1 MSRPLEI
8 NGQVVCPPRSSAKRV
23 FFLAAALM
31 LFSAAPAARGQGRA
45 DLIWSSAAGQ
55 GLTSVAYAPDGQTVF
70 VGQSDRAATLWRA
83 SDGALL
89 RRVSFGELG
98 CGTVNDVTY
107 SPDSQTIAAISGCTA
122 RLYNASDGTLVRKL
136 QTGGGA
142 NAFHAAT
149 SLAYSPDGHFLAT
162 AIVER
167 YPRRGTITL
176 WNVLTGAQVWTAP
189 GGGGTNVAFSP
200 DGQTIASVGGKGLD
214 LLRTSDGVMIL
225 NIPGPQKA
233 LAYSPDGS
241 LIATAGLAGGEFPG
255 DDTVEFYRV
264 SDGTL
269 ASQLTRTGRVTSV
282 AFTKDG
288 QGLVS
293 TGWDDNQNAVNGY
306 YSSVGTLHVWRLS
319 DGALLKTYDKETDT
333 LVQEA
338 AVSPD
343 GNYFLYPGGTNV
355 NLARLPDLSAAA
367 CTFSISPQ
375 TATHPCQGG
384 AGSLTVNAPASCSWK
399 AESRVD
405 WIKVTGGASGSGI
418 GTVDYT
424 VDPDGCNATPG
435 SDMTIDGFL
444 IAAEQTFDVK
454 QKLAPPLPPAAGL
467 GTVIISEFRFHGPA
481 PPAGPYPYANGGH
494 DEFIELYNNTD
505 SALIMNTPDG
515 SKGWSLVAADGTVI
529 VVLQNGFTLRPR
541 GHYLFVLFDQ
551 GGGYELS
558 HYASL
563 DAAYSFDNPDD
574 GGVALFRTND
584 PANFTPENRV
594 DAVGFNTVPSQLFR
608 EGAGLLPIGNADG
621 EYSFVRKFKDG
632 RPQDTNDNVNDFVF
646 VSTTGGSYGSAQS
659 VLGAPGPENA
669 GFAWTSL
676 SVASPIAR
684 KDVAESLIE
693 PGASASDAPNAVRC
707 LTCVGLHAPLG
718 TLSLRRRFT
727 NNSNQTLTTLRFR
740 VTDITT
746 LNSPGYALGGAQA
759 DLRLI
764 NSSDDTVS
772 PATTSGVTSVKG
784 TTLDEPP
791 DQAFGGGGLNT
802 SVRVALPDDGLKPGQ
817 SVNVQFL
824 LGVMQWGTYRF
835 AVIPEALPLP
845 PFSFAPTP
853 TPTPTPS
860 PTPTGTPTPT
870 PSPTPTPTATPTP
883 TPASTPTP
891 TPTPVST
898 PEPTPTA
905 TPNPTPTPTPNP
917 TPNPTPT
924 PTPTPTP
931 SPDVVTL
938 LGRVLDRVAGAG
950 AAGLT
955 VTLSGDATA
964 TAQTD
969 AQGRYSFPSL
979 PAGGAYTLMVSAP
992 GRAVSPY
999 ARTYLDCRSDKAA
1012 DFETEPES
1020 GEPPAPVVSYVEVP
1034 GGTCPDC
1041 DPVPSPGAAG
1051 NMIDQST
1058 YFVASHYLDF
1068 LGRGPDTA
1076 GLRFWQDEIESCGA
1090 DLQCRE
1096 VKRINVSAA
1105 FFLSIE
1111 FEQTGYLAYRLG
1123 LASFGEA
1130 PRYKSLMADSRSLA
1144 AGVQVGIGD
1153 WEGRLAQNRRAFAE
1167 GWAGRPEFKA
1177 KYGALS
1183 DEQYVAALLSNAG
1196 LDPARAPAL
1205 VAALRD
1211 GSMKRADVL
1220 LSVADDAELKAKE
1233 KSRAF
1238 VLMQYYGYL
1247 RRGADAEGYRYWLA
1261 KLDSFGGDFVRAEMV
1276 KAFLDSDEY
1285 RSRFGVR

>member
-1 MSRPLEI
+1 MRRVEGI
-8 NGQVVCPPRSSAKRV
+8 NGRAVYAPRSFGKR
-23 FFLAAALM
+23 LCLLTAAVTATALM
-31 LFSAAPAARGQGRA
+31 LCSAQPEARGQGRA
-45 DLIWSSAAGQ
+45 DLVWSSAAGQ

-122 RLYNASDGTLVRKL
+122 RLFNASDGTLVRKL
-136 QTGGGA
+136 TTGGGS
-142 NAFHAAT
+142 NAFHAFSA
-149 SLAYSPDGHFLAT
+149 LAFSPDGLFLAT
-162 AIVER
+162 ALVGG
-167 YPRRGTITL
+167 YPSRGTITL
-176 WNVLTGAQVWTAP
+176 WNVATGVQLWTAP
-189 GGGGTNVAFSP
+189 GGGGSNVTFSP
-200 DGQTIASVGGKGLD
+200 DGQLIASVGGKGID
-214 LLRTSDGVMIL
+214 LLRTSDGTMIR
-225 NIPGPQKA
+225 NIVGPQKA
-233 LAYSPDGS
+233 LAFSPDGS
-241 LIATAGLAGGEFPG
+241 LIAAAGLAGGEYPG

-269 ASQLTRTGRVTSV
+269 LSRLTRTGKVNSV

-293 TGWDDNQNAVNGY
+293 TGYDDNQNSVNGY
-306 YSSVGTLHVWRLS
+306 INATGTLHVWRLS
-319 DGALLKTYDKETDT
+319 DGALLKTYDKETGT
-333 LVQEA
+333 SVPEA

-355 NLARLPDLSAAA
+355 NLALLPDTSAAA
-367 CTFSISPQ
+367 CTYTISPK

-384 AGSLTVNAPASCSWK
+384 AGSLTVNAPAGCNWK

-405 WIKVTGGASGSGI
+405 WIKVTGGAGGSGD
-418 GTVDYT
+418 GVVDYT
-424 VDPDGCNATPG
+424 VASDDCNATPG
-435 SDMTIDGFL
+435 SEMTIDGLL

-467 GTVIISEFRFHGPA
+467 GTVLISEFRFHGPA

-515 SKGWSLVAADGTVI
+515 SKGWSLVAADGTV
-529 VVLQNGFTLRPR
+529 VAVMQNGFTLRPR
-541 GHYLFVLFDQ
+541 GHYLFVLFNN
-551 GGGYELS
+551 GGGYELA

-563 DAAYSFDNPDD
+563 DGVYTFDNPDD

-594 DAVGFNTVPSQLFR
+594 DAVGFNTVQSQLFR
-608 EGAGLLPIGNADG
+608 EGSGLLTIGNADG
-621 EYSFVRKFKDG
+621 QYSFVRKFKDG
-632 RPQDTNDNVNDFVF
+632 RPQDTNDNAEDFVF

-669 GFAWTSL
+669 GFAWSSL

-684 KDVAESLIE
+684 TDVAESLIE

-707 LTCVGLHAPLG
+707 QTCVGTNALLG

-746 LNSPGYALGGAQA
+746 LNSPGYALGGPQA
-759 DLRLI
+759 DLRLV
-764 NSSDDTVS
+764 NSTDDTVS
-772 PATTSGVTSVKG
+772 PATASGVGAVKG

-791 DQAFGGGGLNT
+791 DQTLGGGLNT
-802 SVRVALPDDGLKPGQ
+802 SVRVALPDGGLQPGQ
-817 SVNVQFL
+817 SVSVQFL

-845 PFSFAPTP
+845 PYSFADPTPTP

-860 PTPTGTPTPT
+860 PTPTPTITPTPT
-870 PSPTPTPTATPTP
+870 PSPTPTPAT
-883 TPASTPTP
+883 
-891 TPTPVST
+891 
-898 PEPTPTA
+898 
-905 TPNPTPTPTPNP
+905 
-917 TPNPTPT
+917 TPT

-931 SPDVVTL
+931 EPTPSPTPTPVATPTPNPTPTPLPDVVSV
-938 LGRVLDRVAGAG
+938 LGRVLDMPAGVG

-969 AQGRYSFPSL
+969 SQGRYSFANL
-979 PAGGAYTLMVSAP
+979 PIGGDYTVMVSAP

-999 ARTYLDCRSDKAA
+999 ARTYLECRSDKAA
-1012 DFETEPES
+1012 DFDAAPATE
-1020 GEPPAPVVSYVEVP
+1020 GEPAPVLSYVEVP
-1034 GGTCPDC
+1034 GGACPNC
-1041 DPVPSPGAAG
+1041 DPAPTPGGAV
-1051 NMIDQST
+1051 NPIDGGT
-1058 YFVASHYLDF
+1058 YFIASHYIDF

-1076 GLRFWQDEIESCGA
+1076 GLKFWKNEIDSCGEGA
-1090 DLQCRE
+1090 QCRE

-1111 FEQTGYLAYRLG
+1111 FQETGYLAYRMG

-1130 PRYKSLMADSRSLA
+1130 PRYGRLTSDSRALA

-1167 GWAGRPEFKA
+1167 EWVNRPEFKA
-1177 KYGALS
+1177 KYGGMS
-1183 DEQYVAALLSNAG
+1183 DEQYAAALLSNAG
-1196 LDPARAPAL
+1196 LDSSRAGPLA
-1205 VAALRD
+1205 AALKA
-1211 GSMKRADVL
+1211 GTLSRADVL
-1220 LSVADDAELKAKE
+1220 LRVADDAELKLKE

-1247 RRGADAEGYRYWLA
+1247 RRDPDAEGYDYWLN
-1261 KLDSFGGDFVRAEMV
+1261 KLNSFDGDFVRAEMV

-1285 RSRFGVR
+1285 RRRFEMR